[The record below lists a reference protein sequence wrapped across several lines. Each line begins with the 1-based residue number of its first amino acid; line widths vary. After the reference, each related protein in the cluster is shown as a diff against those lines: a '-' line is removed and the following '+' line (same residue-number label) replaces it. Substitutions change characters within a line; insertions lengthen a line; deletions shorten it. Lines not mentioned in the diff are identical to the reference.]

1 MTTLLEVKDLHV
13 TFQTQK
19 QKVQAVRGVSFQMQ
33 RGERLGIVGESG
45 SGKSA
50 TVKALVKLLPEY
62 TSSISG
68 KVLFG
73 ENDLVAFSEKEMQRV
88 RGKEIGMI
96 FQDPMTSL
104 NPTIKIGKQIVEGFR
119 RHHSAVSFEEAY
131 AYAIEMLE
139 LVGIPEAARRIEE
152 YPHTLSGGMRQR
164 VMIALALASKPKLLL
179 ADEPTT
185 SLDVTIQAQIL
196 DLMKDLQEK
205 TETSILLITHD
216 LSVIANFCDRVL
228 VMYAGKIV
236 ESATVEELFSNP
248 KHPYTQR
255 LLQSIPRLNMSAD
268 LPLLPIE
275 GSPPDLFDP
284 PPGCGFCARCP
295 YAMRIC
301 QEKDPPSFEVG
312 NKHKS
317 ACWKNM
323 PREVIRDA

>member
-1 MTTLLEVKDLHV
+1 MSTLLEVKDLHV
-13 TFQTQK
+13 AFQTQK
-19 QKVQAVRGVSFQMQ
+19 QKVHAVRGVSFYIKQ
-33 RGERLGIVGESG
+33 GERLGIVGESG

-50 TVKALVKLLPEY
+50 TAKALVKLLPSH

-68 KVLFG
+68 EVRF
-73 ENDLVAFSEKEMQRV
+73 NDSNLVNFSEKEMQRV

-104 NPTIKIGKQIVEGFR
+104 NPTIKIGKQIIEGFR
-119 RHHSAVSFEEAY
+119 RHQPKISIDAAY
-131 AYAIEMLE
+131 AYAIQMLE
-139 LVGIPEAARRIEE
+139 LVGIPEAASRIEE

-196 DLMKDLQEK
+196 DLMKQLQKK
-205 TETSILLITHD
+205 TDTSILLITHD
-216 LSVIANFCDRVL
+216 LSVVANFCDRVL

-248 KHPYTQR
+248 KHPYTER

-268 LPLLPIE
+268 LPLIPIE

-284 PPGCGFCARCP
+284 PAGCGFCPRCP

-301 QEKDPPSFEVG
+301 QEQTPPAFQVG
-312 NKHKS
+312 DDHKS
-317 ACWKNM
+317 ACFKHY
-323 PREVIRDA
+323 PRGDRK